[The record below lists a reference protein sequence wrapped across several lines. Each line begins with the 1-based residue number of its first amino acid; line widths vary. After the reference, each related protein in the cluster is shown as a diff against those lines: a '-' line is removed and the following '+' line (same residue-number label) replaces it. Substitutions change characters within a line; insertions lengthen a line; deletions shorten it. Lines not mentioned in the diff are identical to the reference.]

1 MDPSYLKYY
10 FKNEKISIFINVLLI
25 IIFIYI
31 LILSFNIK
39 YLQFQYREYINDCN
53 NLKSYKRNTQINEI
67 NPFVS
72 IGIPVYNMEKYIE
85 KSLLSIINQSLQNIE
100 IIIVNDNSKDKTEI
114 ILKRFQK
121 KYKYIKTINHSKN
134 LGVYYSRIDAVLNS
148 KGEYFLFID
157 PDDLLLNPFLFEK
170 IYNYNLRLNLDMM
183 EFMVYHKEEGKKKI
197 FLHDFHV
204 FNHYHDFNQQIIYQ
218 PDLSNILFYIPN
230 SKKYTSLICRTV
242 WNKLIRKTIII
253 KSIEYTQK
261 FFHSAYLITTDDTII
276 NIMNFNFA
284 NNYSNIKIPGY
295 LYNIRKNSMSRIDI
309 ENKHD
314 IIVCYNYLLFFE
326 FLYDYIKDFKKNL
339 NFLFYDLKVSYL
351 YLLKFKEFNK
361 TEYVR
366 NSINFLN
373 EINKNDISLD
383 FKKFIQDL
391 INRLKN

>member
-31 LILSFNIK
+31 GILSFNIK

-72 IGIPVYNMEKYIE
+72 IGIPAYNVEKYIE

-183 EFMVYHKEEGKKKI
+183 EFMVYHKEEEKKKI

-230 SKKYTSLICRTV
+230 SKKYTSIICRTV
-242 WNKLIRKTIII
+242 WNKFIRKTIII

-261 FFHSAYLITTDDTII
+261 FFHDAYLITTDDTII

-339 NFLFYDLKVSYL
+339 NFLFYDLKVSYS
-351 YLLKFKEFNK
+351 YILKFKEFNK

-373 EINKNDISLD
+373 EINKKDISLD